1 MSGIQ
6 ETLYTQ
12 VLEVEL
18 LYLGM
23 SSNCLLVT
31 EKVYFLLR
39 LYILLSSKNMLFEDA
54 VSNTSSPGNRACMLY

>member
-6 ETLYTQ
+6 ESLYPQ

-18 LYLGM
+18 LYLGT

-31 EKVYFLLR
+31 EKVHFLLL
-39 LYILLSSKNMLFEDA
+39 LYILPASKNMLFEDA
-54 VSNTSSPGNRACMLY
+54 VSITHQFTWEQSLY